1 MAPLD
6 VTPPI
11 SLRIAAA
18 ADVPQLAELFRVT
31 VLQHG
36 PQYYT
41 AQQTAAWAAAA
52 DDRDRFQQFILS
64 VTTYLAVNKSNILG
78 FAGIGSD
85 GYVASAYVHHRHLG
99 QGVGSALMAQILDHA
114 KRDRLPRLY
123 CEASKFSV
131 GLFTKFGFH
140 LYATEVVE
148 RHGVTF
154 ERYLMEKLMIS
165 KNADADCP

>member
-1 MAPLD
+1 M
-6 VTPPI
+6 TPPI
-11 SLRIAAA
+11 SLRIAEPT
-18 ADVPQLAELFRVT
+18 DVPQLATLFKAT

-41 AQQTAAWAAAA
+41 AQQTAAWAATA

-64 VTTYLAVNKSNILG
+64 VTTYLAVNESNILG

-85 GYVASAYVHHRHLG
+85 GYVASAYIHHQYLG
-99 QGVGSALMAQILDHA
+99 QGIGSALMAQILDHA
-114 KRDRLPRLY
+114 ERDRLSRLY

-131 GLFTKFGFH
+131 GLFIKFGFH

-148 RHGVTF
+148 RHGVSF
-154 ERYLMEKLMIS
+154 ERYLMEKLRVR
-165 KNADADCP
+165 KKADADCP

>member
-1 MAPLD
+1 M
-6 VTPPI
+6 TPPI
-11 SLRIAAA
+11 SLRIAEA
-18 ADVPQLAELFRVT
+18 ADVPQLTELFRVT

-64 VTTYLAVNKSNILG
+64 VTTYLAVNESNILG

-85 GYVASAYVHHRHLG
+85 GYVASAYIHHQYLG
-99 QGVGSALMAQILDHA
+99 QGIGSALMARILDHA
-114 KRDRLPRLY
+114 ERDRLPRLY

-131 GLFTKFGFH
+131 GLFIKFGFR
-140 LYATEVVE
+140 LYATEVAE
-148 RHGVTF
+148 RHSVSF
-154 ERYLMEKLMIS
+154 ERYLMEKLMVR
-165 KNADADCP
+165 KKADADCP

>member
-1 MAPLD
+1 M
-6 VTPPI
+6 TPPVRM
-11 SLRIAAA
+11 RIAEPI
-18 ADVPQLAELFRVT
+18 DVPQLAALFKAT

-41 AQQTAAWAAAA
+41 APQTAAWAATA
-52 DDRDRFQQFILS
+52 DDLDRFEKFILG
-64 VTTYLAVNKSNILG
+64 VTTYIAEDESHILG
-78 FAGIGSD
+78 FAGIDSG
-85 GYVASAYVHHRHLG
+85 GHVASAYVHHNYLG

-114 KRDRLPRLY
+114 ERDRLPHLY

-148 RHGVTF
+148 RHGVAF
-154 ERYLMEKLMIS
+154 ERYLMEKITVS
-165 KNADADCP
+165 KNAAADCP